1 MLDGTCIQSTFLEP
15 ALRDLVSSIAERPVI
30 DSGAI
35 PIQGACLS
43 PATPSIHRARRPLP
57 KPTTPFVT
65 PEDKENL
72 NFARHHIMLV
82 HSRRNHET
90 DSSTLAV
97 TPSHMRIDP
106 QTRAVVG
113 AVIGSVVA
121 IILAVVA
128 FLLWRRCRTLQPS
141 LGKGDQENPGTPS
154 DVVDGK
160 SSQGEKGGESDQGRP
175 SSVYSGRPLSDPFAA
190 EVKTAEKD
198 TPSTPEKGEASTINI
213 PSPPSVANGADPAS
227 EALKRPAFDRRTST
241 EISGIPRLSKTFVAK
256 VRATTRSPPPV

>member
-1 MLDGTCIQSTFLEP
+1 VPYLYKARWARYWPSICRPRDDLGSPSNSSSELSLAFTVRIHRSRHFQYP
-15 ALRDLVSSIAERPVI
+15 A
-30 DSGAI
+30 
-35 PIQGACLS
+35 QCLS
-43 PATPSIHRARRPLP
+43 PATPSYHRARRPLP

-141 LGKGDQENPGTPS
+141 LGKGDQENPRTPS

-175 SSVYSGRPLSDPFAA
+175 SSGMCYRSGCLARKS
-190 EVKTAEKD
+190 
-198 TPSTPEKGEASTINI
+198 SY
-213 PSPPSVANGADPAS
+213 
-227 EALKRPAFDRRTST
+227 
-241 EISGIPRLSKTFVAK
+241 
-256 VRATTRSPPPV
+256 